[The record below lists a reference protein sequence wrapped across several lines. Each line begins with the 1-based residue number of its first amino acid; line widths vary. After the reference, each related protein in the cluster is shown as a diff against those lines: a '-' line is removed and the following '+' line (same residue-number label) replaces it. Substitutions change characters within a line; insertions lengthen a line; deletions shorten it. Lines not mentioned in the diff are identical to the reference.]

1 MSFEQILEKRGY
13 PVQII
18 KVQELNNNGIIE
30 RVESELIQTK
40 AIVQPLGKEELKYWN
55 DLGFAKAQLKA
66 YFKHDE
72 NIEIGDIVEIDGK
85 RYHVKTFENH
95 TATGI
100 NGYKVAI
107 LGEEHDG

>member
-1 MSFEQILEKRGY
+1 MSFEQILEKCGY

-18 KVQELNNNGIIE
+18 KVLEQNVNGIIE
-30 RVESELIQTK
+30 RTESEQIQTK
-40 AIVQPLGKEELKYWN
+40 AIIQPLSKEEMTYWK

-66 YFKHDE
+66 YFKPNESIDV
-72 NIEIGDIVEIDGK
+72 GDIVEIDGK

-107 LGEEHDG
+107 LGEDYDS

>member
-1 MSFEQILEKRGY
+1 MSFEKILEKRG
-13 PVQII
+13 VAVKIVKI
-18 KVQELNNNGIIE
+18 QEFNNNGIIE
-30 RVESELIQTK
+30 RTESEQIQTK
-40 AIVQPLGKEELKYWN
+40 AIIQPLSKEELIYWK

-66 YFKHDE
+66 YFKPDE

-107 LGEEHDG
+107 LGEEL

>member
-1 MSFEQILEKRGY
+1 MSFEKILEKRGY

-18 KVQELNNNGIIE
+18 KMQEQNVNGIIE
-30 RVESELIQTK
+30 RAESEQIQTK
-40 AIVQPLGKEELKYWN
+40 AIIQPLNHEELKYWN

-66 YFKHDE
+66 YFKATE
-72 NIEIGDIVEIDGK
+72 EIGIGDIVIVDNR
-85 RYHVKTFENH
+85 RYHVKTLENH

-107 LGEEHDG
+107 LGEEL

>member
-18 KVQELNNNGIIE
+18 KVQELYNNGIIE
-30 RVESELIQTK
+30 RVESEQIQTK
-40 AIVQPLGKEELKYWN
+40 AIIQSINHEELKYWH

-66 YFKHDE
+66 YFKSTE
-72 NIEIGDIVEIDGK
+72 EINIGDIVIIDGR
-85 RYHVKTFENH
+85 RYHVNTLKNH

-107 LGEEHDG
+107 LGEEHDS